1 MLSAAM
7 MGEGTPALQ
16 KKTASAKE
24 APAAEVKIVSG
35 PLPSRMLIR

>member
-16 KKTASAKE
+16 KRNASAKE
-24 APAAEVKIVSG
+24 SAG
-35 PLPSRMLIR
+35 G

>member
-16 KKTASAKE
+16 KKNRQRERKRRRLKSKLCQDLYRR
-24 APAAEVKIVSG
+24 G
-35 PLPSRMLIR
+35 C